1 MVGKG
6 VVDRVYPAPLYARLN
21 RPRRTFHG
29 QRSNR
34 VKLTHPI
41 VGIASLLDFLRD
53 IFVSRPSIV
62 FRAGG
67 KTGTGGDTGF
77 NAKTPLYVR

>member
-6 VVDRVYPAPLYARLN
+6 VVDRVYPAPLYAWLN
-21 RPRRTFHG
+21 RPHRTFHG

-34 VKLTHPI
+34 LKLTHPI
-41 VGIASLLDFLRD
+41 VRIASLLDFLDD
-53 IFVSRPSIV
+53 IFVSYPSIV

-67 KTGTGGDTGF
+67 KTGTEGDTGF